1 MRTSNNLLSY
11 QNAQLLRNQDIRRTS
26 QIFSATQMLNGQEI
40 KDTRRINTI
49 FRVIKVLD
57 VL

>member
-11 QNAQLLRNQDIRRTS
+11 QNAQLLRKQDIRRTS

-49 FRVIKVLD
+49 F
-57 VL
+57 